1 MVVRALSSFCQVSD
15 SFLRPPKL
23 NVLTKRSH
31 WFNEAIEEK
40 ASRRPDAETGLVPC
54 GCGGEPEYIT
64 SYDQE
69 AGKDVV
75 KVYCKKCTISINF
88 SFPGNKCSFGAMK
101 EDARTGWNR
110 AMGWYYIDHSEF

>member
-1 MVVRALSSFCQVSD
+1 MNNTSD
-15 SFLRPPKL
+15 KNTIKLGEPKIFINGKEL
-23 NVLTKRSH
+23 GVIETYD
-31 WFNEAIEEK
+31 WFNEAI
-40 ASRRPDAETGLVPC
+40 SRRPDAETGLVPC